1 MYRNIIAEMVRNGMT
16 RAFVAKKLK
25 ISVAT
30 LRKKIAGESD
40 FKNSEVEI
48 LLSLFGN
55 NATFEYLFEVKPAW
69 KRSWKSLFRLTEHQW
84 RKKKRKFALR
94 NSLYFCTSGNIVK
107 QYDGKKER
115 LNKVDKKTKQLLQI
129 TKNAYSQALEVL
141 GFVKQKEQMS
151 DQKLNT
157 ELERR
162 IRQIREVNS
171 QKIIMNVYVPQII
184 KETLEKD
191 NYLISQA
198 QALPIVVAKFN
209 QELQAGRIDSLFN
222 FVVPEDESV
231 KGE

>member
-1 MYRNIIAEMVRNGMT
+1 MN
-16 RAFVAKKLK
+16 
-25 ISVAT
+25 
-30 LRKKIAGESD
+30 
-40 FKNSEVEI
+40 
-48 LLSLFGN
+48 
-55 NATFEYLFEVKPAW
+55 
-69 KRSWKSLFRLTEHQW
+69 
-84 RKKKRKFALR
+84 
-94 NSLYFCTSGNIVK
+94 
-107 QYDGKKER
+107 
-115 LNKVDKKTKQLLQI
+115 KKTKQLLQI

-171 QKIIMNVYVPQII
+171 QKIIMNVYIPQII

-198 QALPIVVAKFN
+198 QALPIAVAKFN

>member
-1 MYRNIIAEMVRNGMT
+1 MN
-16 RAFVAKKLK
+16 
-25 ISVAT
+25 
-30 LRKKIAGESD
+30 
-40 FKNSEVEI
+40 
-48 LLSLFGN
+48 
-55 NATFEYLFEVKPAW
+55 
-69 KRSWKSLFRLTEHQW
+69 
-84 RKKKRKFALR
+84 
-94 NSLYFCTSGNIVK
+94 
-107 QYDGKKER
+107 KE
-115 LNKVDKKTKQLLQI
+115 TKQLLQI

-198 QALPIVVAKFN
+198 QALPIAVAKFN